1 MLHPPYRHARFPRL
15 LAAAFM
21 SVGLAAG
28 AQAQSTDG
36 STTPA
41 ANSKSAMPAKSS
53 SALDRADR
61 KFIEKAANGGLMEV
75 QLGEM
80 AQQKASS
87 DQVKEFGKKMAEDH
101 GKANDELKQVA
112 EAKGVALPAA
122 VDRSGQ
128 KDLEKFG
135 KLQGADFDREYMKH
149 MVSDHKKDVSDFQ
162 KEAKSGKDAEVKAF
176 AAKTLPTLQ
185 QHMTLAQSTY
195 DAVKSSGKSGMRS
208 GTSSSGRSSSGAA
221 SGTGNSPMPGTAPT
235 TSAPTK

>member
-1 MLHPPYRHARFPRL
+1 MLQPPYRRARVSHV
-15 LAAAFM
+15 LAAALM
-21 SVGLAAG
+21 SLGLAAG
-28 AQAQSTDG
+28 AQAQTPD

-41 ANSKSAMPAKSS
+41 ANSKSAMPGKGG

-80 AQQKASS
+80 AQQKAASE
-87 DQVKEFGKKMAEDH
+87 QVKAFGKKMAEDH
-101 GKANDELKQVA
+101 GKANEELKQVA

-135 KLQGADFDREYMKH
+135 KLQGADFDREYMLH
-149 MVSDHKKDVSDFQ
+149 MVRDHKKDVSDFQ
-162 KEAKSGKDAEVKAF
+162 KEAKSGKDAEVKSF

-195 DAVKSSGKSGMRS
+195 DAVKNSGKSGMRS

-221 SGTGNSPMPGTAPT
+221 SGTGNSPLPGTAPS
-235 TSAPTK
+235 TSSPTK